1 MIYLTLTSHTIG
13 QRSLSPDVLK
23 DTHIGIVACPQKL
36 HAHANWQKIVY
47 ACNYLC
53 MQFCLF
59 GCLSTRLDIRN
70 NVLCIFSNFLCIY
83 KNGWS
88 PAITAPKNLIFFWW
102 RPKYISSTG
111 KSKEFV
117 LKTFRYSGHPNLQS
131 TKFLK
136 RLITDQIYNLQK

>member
-1 MIYLTLTSHTIG
+1 MIYLILTSHTIG

-88 PAITAPKNLIFFWW
+88 PAITAPKNLIFLGGALN
-102 RPKYISSTG
+102 ISPALG
-111 KSKEFV
+111 KVRNLSSK
-117 LKTFRYSGHPNLQS
+117 LLDIPDTL
-131 TKFLK
+131 
-136 RLITDQIYNLQK
+136 IYNLQNS